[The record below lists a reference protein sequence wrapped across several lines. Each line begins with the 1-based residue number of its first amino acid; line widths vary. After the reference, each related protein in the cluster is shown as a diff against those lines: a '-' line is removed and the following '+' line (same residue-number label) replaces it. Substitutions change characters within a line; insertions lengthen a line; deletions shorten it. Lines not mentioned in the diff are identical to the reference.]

1 MQPHLSKKHSRAFMP
16 VELMVVLFVVALVL
30 VLVLPWARGAHTR
43 SQNIRC
49 ISNQKQIS
57 LAAMIW
63 AGDNQDNLP
72 MGVSITNGGSMEDA
86 LVGRT
91 PSTFTVMSN
100 ELSTPYIL
108 CCPSDSSHQRAV
120 DFANLTTT
128 NLSYF
133 VCVDDT
139 NAINPQAIR
148 FGDRH
153 LELSGRPVRAGLA
166 VFSTNDAVT
175 WSAILGHKNSGNIS
189 LGDGSVQSTTSQGL
203 QNFFQQ
209 TGMATNRFAIP

>member
-1 MQPHLSKKHSRAFMP
+1 
-16 VELMVVLFVVALVL
+16 
-30 VLVLPWARGAHTR
+30 
-43 SQNIRC
+43 
-49 ISNQKQIS
+49 
-57 LAAMIW
+57 MIW

-72 MGVSITNGGSMEDA
+72 MGISITNGGSMEDV

-91 PSTFTVMSN
+91 LSTFMVMSN
-100 ELSTPYIL
+100 ELSTPHIL
-108 CCPSDSSHQRAV
+108 WCPSDSPHRQAD
-120 DFANLTTT
+120 DFAGLTAT

-133 VCVDDT
+133 VSVDDT
-139 NAINPQAIR
+139 NATNPQAIR

-189 LGDGSVQSTTSQGL
+189 LGDGSVQSTTSKGL

-209 TGMATNRFAIP
+209 TGMATNRLAIP